1 MSFRKLLASAALGLS
16 FAAASMSPVFAA
28 DDHIINMQ
36 DVDIKAFIENVG
48 IVTGRTFVIDPRVN
62 GKVNIVSEKGLND
75 SQVFEVFKQVLRVHG
90 YTVARAPNG
99 EYRVTLLQGA
109 AQDAPFS
116 ESGNGINGQF
126 STIILRVPD
135 GKAAEA
141 ARLIKPVMHSQGQ
154 VSANPDGDIVV
165 VTDFRENLR
174 KARAIVSAMG
184 SGGNIRETIRLSQ
197 LSALDA
203 EEALKQLGGPK
214 ASYKVVPIE
223 ATNSLIIEGSEAE
236 VAELRQLLASMD
248 VGSPTPRGA
257 ISVVPLRFADGEALN
272 TLLQTLLPT
281 YTVEGQPAPTVAHD
295 IGSNTL
301 IISAP
306 AEVQA
311 DLERIIRRLDERQP
325 QVLVEAI
332 IVEISDTAAKELGVQ
347 FALGGLNGSTIPLLS
362 SNFSRQAGNLLNVI
376 GALGADDVGLD
387 PTGFQQAAIT
397 SLAGLDGGT
406 FGVGGQSNDVLFG
419 LILNALE
426 TDDDSNILSTP
437 FVTTLDNVP
446 ATFLVGQEIPIT
458 TGSSLGT
465 DNLNAFQTFERQ
477 EVGIQLDVLPQISDG
492 DVIRLEIE
500 QIVSSISGA
509 LTSTAGDFVLN
520 KSEITTTVLAN
531 DGEIIVLGG
540 LIQDDEQINVEKVP
554 ILGDLP
560 VAGKLFRSKGTSRA
574 RTSLMVFLRP
584 KIIRSVDDARPLTQ
598 QRLDYI
604 RQQDLDQ
611 TGRSYSKIDQFL
623 DNQFLGDS
631 RPETQR

>member
-1 MSFRKLLASAALGLS
+1 MSFRKLLASAALGLCLS
-16 FAAASMSPVFAA
+16 GGVMTTAFAQ

-62 GKVNIVSEKGLND
+62 GKVNIVSEKGLSD
-75 SQVFEVFKQVLRVHG
+75 GQVFAVFKEVLRVHG
-90 YTVARAPNG
+90 YTVVRAANG

-126 STIILRVPD
+126 STTILRTPE

-154 VSANPDGDIVV
+154 VSANPDGNIVV
-165 VTDFRENLR
+165 VTDFAENLR
-174 KARAIVSAMG
+174 KAKAIVAAMG
-184 SGGNIRETIRLSQ
+184 AGGSVRETIRLSQ
-197 LSALDA
+197 LSVLDA
-203 EEALKQLGGPK
+203 EDALKQLAGPK
-214 ASYKVVPIE
+214 APYKIVALE
-223 ATNSLIIEGSEAE
+223 ATNSLILEGSPAE
-236 VAELRQLLASMD
+236 IADLRRLLESMD
-248 VGSPTPRGA
+248 VGSTTPRGA
-257 ISVVPLRFADGEALN
+257 VSVVPLRYADGEGLN
-272 TLLQTLLPT
+272 ELLQSLLPT
-281 YTVEGQPAPTVAHD
+281 YTVEGQPAPTVAYD
-295 IGSNTL
+295 SGSNTL
-301 IISAP
+301 LISAP
-306 AEVQA
+306 GEVQA

-332 IVEISDTAAKELGVQ
+332 IVEISDAAAKELGVQ

-362 SNFSRQAGNLLNVI
+362 SNFSRQAGNLLNVV
-376 GALGADDVGLD
+376 GALGADDVGVSD
-387 PTGFQQAAIT
+387 ANQTAFETAAIS
-397 SLAGLDGGT
+397 SLTGLDGGA
-406 FGVGGQSNDVLFG
+406 FGVGGSSNDVLFG

-426 TDDDSNILSTP
+426 TDDDSNVLSTP

-446 ATFLVGQEIPIT
+446 ASFLVGQEIPIT

-492 DVIRLEIE
+492 DVIRLEID
-500 QIVSSISGA
+500 QIVSSISGV
-509 LTSTAGDFVLN
+509 LTATAGDFVLN

-540 LIQDDEQINVEKVP
+540 LIQDDEQINVAKVP
-554 ILGDLP
+554 ILGDIP
-560 VAGKLFRSKGTSRA
+560 VAGKLFQSKGKSRA

-584 KIIRSVDDARPLTQ
+584 KIIRSAADARPLTEE
-598 QRLDYI
+598 RLNFI
-604 RQQDLDQ
+604 RQEDLNQ
-611 TGRSYSKIDQFL
+611 SGRSYSKIDEFL
-623 DNQFLGDS
+623 EQQ
-631 RPETQR
+631 P

>member
-1 MSFRKLLASAALGLS
+1 MSFNRFLTSAALGLA
-16 FAAASMSPVFAA
+16 FAAAAISPSFAA

-62 GKVNIVSEKGLND
+62 GKVNIVSEKGLSD
-75 SQVFEVFKQVLRVHG
+75 AQVFAVFKEVLRVHG
-90 YTVARAPNG
+90 YTVVRAPNG

-116 ESGNGINGQF
+116 ESGNGIYGQF
-126 STIILRVPD
+126 STTILRTPD

-165 VTDFRENLR
+165 VTDFAENLR
-174 KARAIVSAMG
+174 KAKAIVEAMG
-184 SGGNIRETIRLSQ
+184 AGGSVRDTIRLSQ
-197 LSALDA
+197 LSVLDA
-203 EEALKQLGGPK
+203 EDALKQLGGPK
-214 ASYKVVPIE
+214 APYKVVALE
-223 ATNSLIIEGSEAE
+223 ATNSLIVEGSPEE
-236 VAELRQLLASMD
+236 VAELRNLLASMD
-248 VGSPTPRGA
+248 VGSTTPRGA
-257 ISVVPLRFADGEALN
+257 VSVIPLRYADGEGIN
-272 TLLQTLLPT
+272 ELLQTLLPT
-281 YTVEGQPAPTVAHD
+281 YTVEGQPAPTVAYD
-295 IGSNTL
+295 SGSNTL

-306 AEVQA
+306 GDVQA

-387 PTGFQQAAIT
+387 GASQTAFQSAAIS
-397 SLAGLDGGT
+397 SLTGLDGGA
-406 FGVGGQSNDVLFG
+406 FGVGGRSNDALFG

-426 TDDDSNILSTP
+426 TDEDSNVLSTP

-458 TGSSLGT
+458 TGLALGG
-465 DNLNAFQTFERQ
+465 NNQNPFQTFERQ

-500 QIVSSISGA
+500 QIVSSISGV
-509 LTSTAGDFVLN
+509 LTTTAGDFVLN

-540 LIQDDEQINVEKVP
+540 LIQDDEQINVAKVP
-554 ILGDLP
+554 ILGDIP
-560 VAGKLFRSKGTSRA
+560 IAGKLFQSTGKSRSK
-574 RTSLMVFLRP
+574 TSLMVFLRP
-584 KIIRSVDDARPLTQ
+584 KIIRTAADARPLTQ
-598 QRLDYI
+598 QRLNLI
-604 RQQDLDQ
+604 RDEDISQS
-611 TGRSYSKIDQFL
+611 GRSYSKIDQF
-623 DNQFLGDS
+623 FE
-631 RPETQR
+631 PQR

>member
-1 MSFRKLLASAALGLS
+1 MSLRRIIASTALALTLCGGA
-16 FAAASMSPVFAA
+16 MSPVFAA

-62 GKVNIVSEKGLND
+62 GKVNIVSEKPLND
-75 SQVFEVFKQVLRVHG
+75 TEVFAVFTEVLRVHG
-90 YTVARAPNG
+90 YTVVRAPNG
-99 EYRVTLLQGA
+99 EYRVTLLQGS
-109 AQDAPFS
+109 AQDAPLS
-116 ESGNGINGQF
+116 ESGNGINGRF
-126 STIILRVPD
+126 STVILRVPE

-165 VTDFRENLR
+165 VTDFAENLR
-174 KARAIVSAMG
+174 KARAITAAMG
-184 SGGNIRETIRLSQ
+184 EGGNVRETVQLSQ
-197 LSALDA
+197 LSVLDA
-203 EEALKQLGGPK
+203 EDALNQLGGPK
-214 ASYKVVPIE
+214 KSYKVVALE
-223 ATNSLIIEGSEAE
+223 ATNSLILEGSASE
-236 VAELRQLLASMD
+236 VAELRRLLASMD
-248 VGSPTPRGA
+248 VGSSAPRGA
-257 ISVVPLRFADGEALN
+257 VSVVPLRYADGEGLN
-272 TLLQTLLPT
+272 ELIQNLLPT
-281 YTVEGQPAPTVAHD
+281 YTVEGQPAPTVAYD
-295 IGSNTL
+295 TGSNTL

-306 AEVQA
+306 ADVQA

-362 SNFSRQAGNLLNVI
+362 SNFSRQAGNLLNVV
-376 GALGADDVGLD
+376 GALGADDVGLSD
-387 PTGFQQAAIT
+387 ASQTAFQTAAIS
-397 SLAGLDGGT
+397 SLTGLDGGA
-406 FGVGGQSNDVLFG
+406 FGVGGSSNDALFG

-458 TGSSLGT
+458 TGETLGT
-465 DNLNAFQTFERQ
+465 DNLNAFRTFERQ

-500 QIVSSISGA
+500 QIVSSISGV
-509 LTSTAGDFVLN
+509 LTTAAGDFVLN

-540 LIQDDEQINVEKVP
+540 LIQDDEQINVAKVP
-554 ILGDLP
+554 ILGDIP
-560 VAGKLFRSKGTSRA
+560 IAGKLFQSKGKSRSK
-574 RTSLMVFLRP
+574 TSLMVFLRP
-584 KIIRSVDDARPLTQ
+584 KIIRSAADARPLTQ
-598 QRLDYI
+598 DRLNFM
-604 RQQDLDQ
+604 RGEDLNQ
-611 TGRSYSKIDQFL
+611 SGRTISKIDTFL
-623 DNQFLGDS
+623 EQN
-631 RPETQR
+631 P

>member
-1 MSFRKLLASAALGLS
+1 MSFRKLLASVALGLS
-16 FAAASMSPVFAA
+16 FAAGALSPVFAA

-36 DVDIKAFIENVG
+36 DVDIKSFIEQVG

-75 SQVFEVFKQVLRVHG
+75 SQVFAVFKEVLRVHG
-90 YTVARAPNG
+90 YTVVRAPNG

-116 ESGNGINGQF
+116 ESGNGIYGQF

-154 VSANPDGDIVV
+154 VSANPDGSIIV
-165 VTDFRENLR
+165 VTDFAENLR
-174 KARAIVSAMG
+174 KAKAITEALG
-184 SGGNIRETIRLSQ
+184 SGGSVRETIRLSQ
-197 LSALDA
+197 LSVIDA
-203 EEALKQLGGPK
+203 EDALKQLGGPK
-214 ASYKVVPIE
+214 APYKVVAVE
-223 ATNSLIIEGSEAE
+223 ATNSLIVEGSAE
-236 VAELRQLLASMD
+236 DVAELRRLLESMD
-248 VGSPTPRGA
+248 VGSTTPRGA

-272 TLLQTLLPT
+272 TLLQTLLPA

-347 FALGGLNGSTIPLLS
+347 FALGGINGSTVPLLS
-362 SNFSRQAGNLLNVI
+362 SNFSRQAGNLLNVV
-376 GALGADDVGLD
+376 GALGADDVGLSD
-387 PTGFQQAAIT
+387 ANQTALQTAAIGSIT
-397 SLAGLDGGT
+397 GLDGGA
-406 FGVGGQSNDVLFG
+406 FGIGGASNDVLFG

-540 LIQDDEQINVEKVP
+540 LIQDDEEITVEKVP
-554 ILGDLP
+554 VLGDLP

-584 KIIRSVDDARPLTQ
+584 KIIRSVDDARPLTEE
-598 QRLDYI
+598 RLNFI
-604 RQQDLDQ
+604 RQEDLNQ
-611 TGRSYSKIDQFL
+611 SGRSYSKIDQFL
-623 DNQFLGDS
+623 DNLPVEQQQ
-631 RPETQR
+631 P